1 LETVATQ
8 SMRAALAR
16 GRQRLEIGQVPIPQ
30 PSPGEVRVRVRACGV
45 CGSDLQFF
53 RDGFWPPEMVPGHEI
68 SGEVDVLGDGVE
80 GVRPGDAVAIE
91 PLVSCGS
98 CPTCRR
104 GLDAICRELQ
114 VLGIHRPG
122 GFAQYVNVPARRLFP
137 VPADLDPSLAALS
150 EPMAVMVHAMRR
162 GELAAGQRVL
172 VLGAGTLGLM
182 GTVAARALGAGE
194 VWLTARHPHQAEL
207 GARLGATRVLREEQA
222 SVRDLDRLGRES
234 PIDLVVETVG
244 EAADTLNSAAAAVR
258 PGGTV
263 SVVGIFM
270 DRTELDALPLLLKET
285 TLAWSNCY
293 AHPSQGADF
302 GTAIDLV
309 SEHRNSL
316 QPLITHS
323 VPLDDVA
330 RAFALASD
338 KKAGAV
344 KVTVLP

>member
-1 LETVATQ
+1 
-8 SMRAALAR
+8 MRAALAR
-16 GRQRLEIGQVPIPQ
+16 GRQCLEIGQTPIPQ
-30 PSPGEVRVRVRACGV
+30 PGPGEVRVRVRACGV

-68 SGEVDVLGDGVE
+68 SGEVDALGDGVE
-80 GVRPGDAVAIE
+80 GLRPGDAVAIE
-91 PLVSCGS
+91 PLISCGS

-122 GFAQYVNVPARRLFP
+122 GFAEYLSAPARRLFP

-150 EPMAVMVHAMRR
+150 EPMAVMVHGLRR
-162 GELAAGQRVL
+162 GKLAAGQRVL
-172 VLGAGTLGLM
+172 ILGAGTLGLV
-182 GTVAARALGAGE
+182 GAVAARALGASE

-207 GARLGATRVLREEQA
+207 GAGLGAARVLREEEA
-222 SVRDLDRLGRES
+222 SARELDRLGQEW

-244 EAADTLNSAAAAVR
+244 GDADTLSSAAAAVR

-270 DRTELDALPLLLKET
+270 GRAAVDGLPLLLKET

-302 GTAIDLV
+302 ETAIELV
-309 SEHRNSL
+309 SAHRSAL
-316 QPLITHS
+316 RPLITHEL
-323 VPLDDVA
+323 PLDDVA

-344 KVTVLP
+344 KVAVLP